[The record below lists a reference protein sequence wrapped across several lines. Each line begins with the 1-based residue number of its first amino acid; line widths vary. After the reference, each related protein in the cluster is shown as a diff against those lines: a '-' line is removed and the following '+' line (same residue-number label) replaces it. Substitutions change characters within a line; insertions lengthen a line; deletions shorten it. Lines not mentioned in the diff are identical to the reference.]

1 MKRPDLGAWRKAH
14 ARNPIIV
21 RPLRFLRAK
30 LEIGRTE
37 KGEPIMHPDWRVAQA
52 MAKRGDG
59 RTLQLLAQRGVGVRL

>member
-30 LEIGRTE
+30 LLPALLWGR
-37 KGEPIMHPDWRVAQA
+37 
-52 MAKRGDG
+52 
-59 RTLQLLAQRGVGVRL
+59 

>member
-37 KGEPIMHPDWRVAQA
+37 KGELW
-52 MAKRGDG
+52 G
-59 RTLQLLAQRGVGVRL
+59 R

>member
-37 KGEPIMHPDWRVAQA
+37 KAPLVWHLALVLPALLW
-52 MAKRGDG
+52 G
-59 RTLQLLAQRGVGVRL
+59 R